1 MGLLNFLGEA
11 KSAVVGVIII
21 SIITYCGFYVY
32 NLKSEIS
39 EYKEIKLTLER
50 DLSEANKTIAI
61 KEAKIVVL
69 ESTVE
74 ELKDNLDLQNKSID
88 NMRVDTVKLN
98 DTIIKLQHQEP
109 SIQYVIKTKTTNCN
123 ELQEIVKKVAGLKY
137 ENF

>member
-32 NLKSEIS
+32 NLKSVIS

-69 ESTVE
+69 ESTVK
-74 ELKDNLDLQNKSID
+74 ELKDDLDLQNKSID

-98 DTIIKLQHQEP
+98 DTILKLQHQEP

-123 ELQEIVKKVAGLKY
+123 ELQELVKKVAGLKY

>member
-109 SIQYVIKTKTTNCN
+109 SIQIIKRTKVIDCT
-123 ELQEIVKKVAGLKY
+123 ELKNQIKKISGLKY
-137 ENF
+137 EEL